1 VNLEILVTV
10 RATVCLGIPILIPVV
25 YRQPTV
31 PEILGTMRLEILM
44 TVARYQT
51 PSNLLAAALCWVQSH
66 LCYAPYVLDTGLS
79 LHKCHVPGVLVAGE
93 WSRWSSS
100 NYSDPIY
107 QAPAIDSYFG

>member
-1 VNLEILVTV
+1 MPEILVTV
-10 RATVCLGIPILIPVV
+10 K
-25 YRQPTV
+25 
-31 PEILGTMRLEILM
+31 LEILL

-66 LCYAPYVLDTGLS
+66 RWYAPDVLDTGLS
-79 LHKCHVPGVLVAGE
+79 LRKCHLPSEPVAEE

-107 QAPAIDSYFG
+107 QAPAIDSCPG